1 MEGNKIQII
10 FRENVEYQLP
20 IFLTS
25 TAIEMGDMVPFDGDI
40 EQIEQLC
47 NFTYTS
53 NGNIVT
59 VYNTTNTNKLNRIID
74 SVFEIDW
81 GDGTSRQS
89 INILGNLTHNYTS
102 SGIKTITIYM
112 NNPWDSVSSSKI
124 INLPKTTTD
133 PTDLLSLTFDIPYTQ
148 ITGFTQNYGNDYD
161 YNADNYTGTTV
172 FLAITKS
179 RINEKKLYGG
189 TYTGLTTGV
198 TEVNGLDY
206 DFTGY
211 TIDNLNYID
220 LSDGFTYVSGNTIN
234 FATEDDFLKKLTR
247 NEHYLGFITEPLV
260 YSDVFIQRGKNS
272 VSEFNLRLSEINS
285 VGELMNY
292 GNGYFNI
299 KKF

>member
-1 MEGNKIQII
+1 METNKIQIL
-10 FRENVEYQLP
+10 FEENVEYQVP

-25 TAIEMGDMVPFDGDI
+25 TAIEMGDMVSFDGDI

-47 NFTYTS
+47 NFTYIS
-53 NGNIVT
+53 NNTTVV
-59 VYNTTNTNKLNRIID
+59 VYNTTNTNKLNTIID

-81 GDGTSRQS
+81 GDGSSREY
-89 INILGNLTHNYTS
+89 INILGNLTHTYNS
-102 SGIKTITIYM
+102 SGSKVITIYM
-112 NNPWDSVSSSKI
+112 VNPWSNVSSSKLI
-124 INLPKTTTD
+124 TLPKTVSD
-133 PTDLLSLTFDIPYTQ
+133 PTDLLSLTFNIPYTQ

-189 TYTGLTTGV
+189 TYSGLTTGI
-198 TEVNGLDY
+198 TEVNGSEYDY
-206 DFTGY
+206 TGY

-234 FATEDDFLKKLTR
+234 FSTEDEFIKKLTR
-247 NEHYLGFITEPLV
+247 NEHYLGFVTEPLV
-260 YSDVFIQRGKNS
+260 YSDIFIQRGKNS
-272 VSEFNLRLSEINS
+272 VTEFNLRLSEINTL
-285 VGELMNY
+285 GELMNY

>member
-1 MEGNKIQII
+1 MEGNKIQIL

-81 GDGTSRQS
+81 GDGTPRQS